1 MSVLSYDTFYL
12 ELHENIEQHPVQ
24 CQVLQSS
31 PKPRFLWIHSGMLLA
46 QHLSYIYKFII
57 KEDVYGF
64 RVCII
69 RNDQY
74 PCPNNFPS
82 KVYEVTEHTQNSDK
96 TFPISFAKYASQG
109 IVVVIGLVRAEQLRL
124 EERPASSRICPARP
138 NINIA
143 SIMSKTIYLFT
154 EELVIQSPHC
164 LWQQFS

>member
-64 RVCII
+64 RVCISRMI
-69 RNDQY
+69 STHVQTISLPKY
-74 PCPNNFPS
+74 T
-82 KVYEVTEHTQNSDK
+82 KLQKINSDK
-96 TFPISFAKYASQG
+96 TFPISFAKYAS
-109 IVVVIGLVRAEQLRL
+109 
-124 EERPASSRICPARP
+124 
-138 NINIA
+138 
-143 SIMSKTIYLFT
+143 
-154 EELVIQSPHC
+154 
-164 LWQQFS
+164 

>member
-64 RVCII
+64 RVCISRMI
-69 RNDQY
+69 STHVQTISLPKY
-74 PCPNNFPS
+74 T
-82 KVYEVTEHTQNSDK
+82 KLQKINSDK